1 MPLNAHL
8 QKELDLPMIRD
19 TQLNMCTKFIP
30 GNRRRAR
37 GFTLIELLVVIAII
51 AILAGMLLPALSKAK
66 AKAGATKCLN
76 NLKQLQLCWIM
87 YAHDFDDKLVP
98 NFLND
103 PQAWIGGVVSSM
115 PGATNIND
123 IKAGRLWKYNNSL
136 DIYRCPND
144 QDALRVGT
152 RRYTRVRSFSMSGRM
167 NGPTA
172 AEFVNP
178 GLPFFKTLSTIIDPS
193 PSEAFVFVDEGADS
207 IDDGFYA
214 VRATVRNAGFWQN
227 TPASRHGNSG
237 QVSFADGHAE
247 YWKWREP
254 TTAKLRG
261 LDKTTKAGDRD
272 LERFRLATYVPPRP
286 L

>member
-1 MPLNAHL
+1 M
-8 QKELDLPMIRD
+8 R
-19 TQLNMCTKFIP
+19 TQARP
-30 GNRRRAR
+30 GSARGSR

-98 NFLND
+98 NYLGNTN
-103 PQAWIGGVVSSM
+103 AWIGGNVAGL

-123 IKAGRLWKYNNSL
+123 IRNAKLFKYNGSL
-136 DIYRCPND
+136 EIYRCPND
-144 QDALRVGT
+144 QDALKVGN
-152 RRYTRVRSFSMSGRM
+152 RRFTRVRSFSMSGRM
-167 NGPTA
+167 NCPPEA
-172 AEFVNP
+172 AFVNP
-178 GLPFFKTLSTIIDPS
+178 GLAPFTTLSTIIDPS
-193 PSEAFVFVDEGADS
+193 PSEAFVFVDEQAES

-214 VRATVRNAGFWQN
+214 VRANIKNAGFWQN
-227 TPASRHGNSG
+227 TPASRHGNAG
-237 QVSFADGHAE
+237 QVSYADGHAE
-247 YWKWREP
+247 YWRWREP
-254 TTAKLRG
+254 TTAKLKG

-272 LERFRLATYVPPRP
+272 LERFRLATWVPNKP